1 MKNRKVIVTG
11 AADGIGRA
19 LALAFAKEGAKVAGC
34 SRSAERLDSLEK
46 EIKGSGHI
54 FFAADLSNAAGINE
68 FFSKTQEKFRGID
81 ILVNN
86 VGAVLKLGNF
96 LEVSDQDWENS
107 FQLNLMSAVRLCRL
121 SIAAL
126 RKSSCPRII
135 NISSIAASH
144 PQEIFPHYSAMKAG
158 MSNLTV
164 SLAQT
169 LADDGIC
176 VNSISPGPVW
186 SQSWEKEIKSQASE
200 QSFEQV
206 KNDIMGQTSINIP
219 LNRMGMPEDLTGLTL
234 FLASEQSAWITAT
247 NFVIDGGLTR
257 NPF

>member
-1 MKNRKVIVTG
+1 M
-11 AADGIGRA
+11 
-19 LALAFAKEGAKVAGC
+19 
-34 SRSAERLDSLEK
+34 
-46 EIKGSGHI
+46 
-54 FFAADLSNAAGINE
+54 
-68 FFSKTQEKFRGID
+68 
-81 ILVNN
+81 
-86 VGAVLKLGNF
+86 KLGNF

-121 SIAAL
+121 SIPAL

-169 LADDGIC
+169 LAEDGIC

-186 SQSWEKEIKSQASE
+186 SQSWEKEAKAQASG

-247 NFVIDGGLTR
+247 NFV
-257 NPF
+257 FQ